1 MNYFSAIAQRKRAF
15 AQYQMAREHM
25 RAAVVDAGQAYR
37 AYPAPVLVGSV
48 VVGAA
53 LAQFRF
59 SQTLLISGMRLIGGP
74 VSGLLR
80 RVVSAL

>member
-15 AQYQMAREHM
+15 AQYRMAREHM
-25 RAAVVDAGQAYR
+25 RAAVADAEQVYR
-37 AYPAPVLVGSV
+37 AYPAPVLVGSLA
-48 VVGAA
+48 VGAG

-59 SQTLLISGMRLIGGP
+59 SQTLLISATRLIGGP
-74 VSGLLR
+74 VSGLLK